1 VRRVRAGWDGT
12 EDQPL
17 QLVVQLVVDLGLDVF
32 LAEETRGWR
41 WKDDD
46 AVIDVVG
53 L

>member
-1 VRRVRAGWDGT
+1 MRRVRAGWDGT

-17 QLVVQLVVDLGLDVF
+17 QLVVDLGLDVF

-41 WKDDD
+41 WKDDN